1 MDIFFHD
8 PADAPVPPEEVR
20 IREFTA
26 TPYPD
31 GRRVKIYLEVTPF
44 LKRPSGEIFLKNQE
58 GQILASA
65 NIIETMTNKMELT
78 LHIRGGADAGEYRV
92 CADVFYQEVPR
103 EDPNG
108 ETEGEYRL
116 SERQQVDY
124 TEIHFSIP
132 AQ

>member
-8 PADAPVPPEEVR
+8 PSDAPVPPEEVR

-26 TPYPD
+26 SPYPD

-44 LKRPSGEIFLKNQE
+44 LKRPSGEILLKNQE
-58 GQILASA
+58 GQVLASA
-65 NIIETMTNKMELT
+65 NIIETMTHKMELT
-78 LHIRGGADAGEYRV
+78 LHIRGGADAGDYQV
-92 CADVFYQEVPR
+92 CADLFYQEVPK

-108 ETEGEYRL
+108 GTEGQYEL
-116 SERQQVDY
+116 SERKQVDY
-124 TEIHFSIP
+124 TEISFSIP